1 MKKVYDFSKQL
12 AIGKKAEAAV
22 KEWLNTTT
30 LPQPIV
36 DAPMDLQMKGVDFVA
51 GDTTIEVKLDNYCQ
65 RNGRYFLEI
74 ELPNKPGWL
83 WTCTADMLLLVVGG
97 TWDMKV
103 ADLKHMRYWLEI
115 WQRRYGVRTCE
126 NKNNYWSN
134 GVCVPFQDL
143 KGEVINIK
151 EFVR

>member
-1 MKKVYDFSKQL
+1 
-12 AIGKKAEAAV
+12 
-22 KEWLNTTT
+22 
-30 LPQPIV
+30 
-36 DAPMDLQMKGVDFVA
+36 MKGVDFVA

-126 NKNNYWSN
+126 NKNGYYSH
-134 GVCVPFQDL
+134 GVCVPFKDL